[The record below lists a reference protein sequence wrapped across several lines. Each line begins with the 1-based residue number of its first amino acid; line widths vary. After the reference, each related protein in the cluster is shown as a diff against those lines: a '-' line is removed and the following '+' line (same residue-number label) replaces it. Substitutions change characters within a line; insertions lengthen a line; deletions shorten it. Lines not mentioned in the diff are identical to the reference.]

1 MNFSWSVFQLVI
13 TDFYLVITIFN
24 LVIISFSIGD
34 HRFLN
39 WCLPML
45 HLVRT
50 DLITGRGQFDNW
62 WRPIAAVMAE
72 TWGKDPR

>member
-34 HRFLN
+34 HQFLN
-39 WCLPML
+39 WYLPIL
-45 HLVRT
+45 
-50 DLITGRGQFDNW
+50 
-62 WRPIAAVMAE
+62 
-72 TWGKDPR
+72 

>member
-13 TDFYLVITIFN
+13 TNFYLVITIFN
-24 LVIISFSIGD
+24 LVIISFSVGD

-39 WCLPML
+39 WYLPIL

-50 DLITGRGQFDNW
+50 DLITGRGQLFNRPRPFFIW
-62 WRPIAAVMAE
+62 PRPI
-72 TWGKDPR
+72 

>member
-1 MNFSWSVFQLVI
+1 MNFSWPVFQLVI

-39 WCLPML
+39 WYLPIL
-45 HLVRT
+45 
-50 DLITGRGQFDNW
+50 
-62 WRPIAAVMAE
+62 
-72 TWGKDPR
+72 